1 VVSMGRRNTKL
12 EPAWHGKQMLKSLA
26 GVRADG
32 MLPWLGFDSVQ
43 PNRWLSRG
51 SSVES
56 MRWMVLHRPVE
67 PASVTGHLKSD
78 FICPVTR
85 LTKHSPPLPDPFASW
100 DNSSL
105 ISLGPAPAQ
114 IRCVQG
120 RRNVR
125 CAGQRAESGI
135 RV

>member
-1 VVSMGRRNTKL
+1 MRSRWLTCSGGGIAIAGARLIYLSSGEVNIGGQCLVNAVVSMGRRNTKL

-85 LTKHSPPLPDPFASW
+85 LTA
-100 DNSSL
+100 
-105 ISLGPAPAQ
+105 
-114 IRCVQG
+114 C
-120 RRNVR
+120 
-125 CAGQRAESGI
+125 
-135 RV
+135 

>member
-1 VVSMGRRNTKL
+1 MHWMVLHRPVELARVTGQIKRYFKCPVRAVVSMGRRNTKL

-67 PASVTGHLKSD
+67 PA
-78 FICPVTR
+78 
-85 LTKHSPPLPDPFASW
+85 A
-100 DNSSL
+100 L
-105 ISLGPAPAQ
+105 I
-114 IRCVQG
+114 RT
-120 RRNVR
+120 
-125 CAGQRAESGI
+125 
-135 RV
+135 